1 MVKERQFAA
10 VVAAETG
17 HRCFSKEASSVF
29 QVLFNG
35 ALGGQQRKERGEGKT
50 RIAGEKTRQYTE

>member
-50 RIAGEKTRQYTE
+50 RIAGE